1 MYFGFV
7 PWRIVILF
15 LLIEIRGFKM
25 FAEILDAK
33 SFLSGKKKSSF
44 KGRLASFEALQSCQ
58 FLEYSF
64 HM

>member
-33 SFLSGKKKSSF
+33 SFLLEKNSSF